1 MISGQVQCVRDPALL
16 QQWLQHLG
24 FDPGPGTSICL
35 GCNATI
41 KKKKKK
47 SQIWGKYIGGRAD
60 RLADGLNRKGRRE

>member
-47 SQIWGKYIGGRAD
+47 VKFGVKILEGELIEVLRG
-60 RLADGLNRKGRRE
+60 